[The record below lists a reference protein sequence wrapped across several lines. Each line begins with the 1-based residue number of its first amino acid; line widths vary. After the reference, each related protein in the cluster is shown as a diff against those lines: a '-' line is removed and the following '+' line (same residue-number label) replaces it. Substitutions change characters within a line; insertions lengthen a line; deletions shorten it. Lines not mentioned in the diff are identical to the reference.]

1 MKKFYAAI
9 LLLFIT
15 LGANAQCTPDNT
27 HTQPGYLPAVLDTAF
42 VGDNYEMVVHIR
54 IPEDTA
60 VTFFGQNIVA
70 DIDSIRLVDVVGMPN
85 SFSYQ
90 CNVASCTFTPTQTYC
105 AKITGTAT
113 NNDVGT
119 HPLRFAVVAYASA
132 VILGTPTNL
141 PPQADTLDQFE
152 MIVASK
158 GGTSSIKELIQD
170 KAFHIYPNP
179 AQRQF
184 NILLNGVIGETI
196 SYDVVDITG
205 KVFEKETIT
214 LQSTNDVVAASTEN
228 WAAGVY
234 FVRVQNSKGIF
245 TQRLVVEN
253 Y

>member
-9 LLLFIT
+9 LLLLISF
-15 LGANAQCTPDNT
+15 GAYSQCTPDNT
-27 HTQPGYLPAVLDTAF
+27 HTQPGYSPAELDSAF

-54 IPEDTA
+54 IPKDTA

-70 DIDSIRLVDVVGMPN
+70 DIDSIRLVNVVGMPN

-105 AKITGTAT
+105 AKISGTAT

-132 VILGTPTNL
+132 VILGTRSNL

-179 AQRQF
+179 TQKQF
-184 NILLNGVIGETI
+184 NILLNGIIGETV
-196 SYDVVDITG
+196 SYEVVDITG
-205 KVFEKETIT
+205 KVFAQKSIT
-214 LQSTNDVVAASTEN
+214 LKSANDVVSASSEN

-234 FVRVQNSKGIF
+234 FVRVQNTKGIF

-253 Y
+253 